1 MLTERLFAISERGS
15 TVRAE
20 VLAGVATFA
29 TMAYILA
36 VNPSVLG
43 ALPDAAGVRLDHA
56 ELVTVT
62 ALVAGVLTIA
72 MGLFANVPF
81 ALAAGLGIN
90 AFVAYTLV
98 AGEGLGWAEAMGVVV
113 VEGLVM
119 LVLVVAG
126 LREAVMNAIPDA
138 LKRAIGAGIG
148 LFIAFIGFVD
158 AGIVA
163 RPDSDAPIVALTPD
177 LGTWTTA
184 VFVVGL
190 VAMAVLMA
198 RRVPGAL
205 LIGIVLST
213 GLAIVV
219 NQLASGT
226 PIAGAVR
233 PDRLADTPDLGLVG
247 AFSLDFFS
255 TLGLAAAVGLVL
267 TVLMANF
274 FDAMGTALALGRRA
288 GLTDAEGRLPQMRRV
303 LLVESAGAVA
313 GGAASASSN
322 TIYIESSAGVEQGGR
337 TGLANVVTG
346 VLFLA
351 AMFFAPLVGMI
362 PAAATAPALV
372 IVGALML
379 SVVADIDWEDVG
391 LSVPAFATIA
401 LMPFTFS
408 IANGVG
414 AGMVLY
420 VLIAVLRG
428 RWRDVHPL
436 LAVVAGFFVWYFLH
450 GTV

>member
-1 MLTERLFAISERGS
+1 MDRFFRISERGS
-15 TVRAE
+15 SVRTE
-20 VLAGVATFA
+20 VLAGLATFA

-36 VNPSVLG
+36 VNPSILG
-43 ALPDAAGVRLDHA
+43 ALADGSGLKLDHG

-62 ALVAGVLTIA
+62 ALVAGAMTIA

-98 AGEGLGWAEAMGVVV
+98 AGEGLGWSEAMGVIV

-119 LVLVVAG
+119 LVLVLVG

-148 LFIAFIGFVD
+148 LFIAFIGFKD
-158 AGIVA
+158 AGIVI
-163 RPDSDAPIVALTPD
+163 RPESADPMVTITRD
-177 LGTWTTA
+177 LGTWNTA
-184 VFVVGL
+184 VFLIGL
-190 VAMAVLMA
+190 VLIAVLMA

-205 LIGIVLST
+205 LIGIVVST
-213 GLAIVV
+213 LFAGIVNKLAD
-219 NQLASGT
+219 GT

-233 PDRLADTPDLGLVG
+233 PDKLADTPHFGLVG
-247 AFSLDFFS
+247 DFSFDFFS
-255 TLGLAAAVGLVL
+255 TLGFGAAVALVV
-267 TVLMANF
+267 TVLMSNF

-288 GLTDAEGRLPQMRRV
+288 KLTDDQGRLPGMSRV
-303 LLVESAGAVA
+303 LLVESVGAVA

-346 VLFLA
+346 ALFLV
-351 AMFFAPLVGMI
+351 AMFFAPVVGVI
-362 PAAATAPALV
+362 PTAATAPALV
-372 IVGALML
+372 IVGALMI
-379 SVVADIDWEDVG
+379 SVVANIDWEDIGVA
-391 LSVPAFATIA
+391 LPAFATIA

-408 IANGVG
+408 IANGIG

-428 RWRDVHPL
+428 RWREVHPL
-436 LAVVAGFFVWYFLH
+436 LAVVAAVFVWYFLH

>member
-1 MLTERLFAISERGS
+1 MDRLFAISERGS
-15 TVRAE
+15 TVRTE
-20 VLAGVATFA
+20 VLAGLATFA

-36 VNPSVLG
+36 VNPSILG

-56 ELVTVT
+56 ELVTAT
-62 ALVAGVLTIA
+62 ALVAGVMTIA
-72 MGLFANVPF
+72 MGLVANVPF

-90 AFVAYTLV
+90 AFVAYALV
-98 AGEGLGWAEAMGVVV
+98 AGEGLGWPEAMGVVV

-119 LVLVVAG
+119 LALVAIG

-158 AGIVA
+158 AGIVV
-163 RPDSDAPIVALTPD
+163 RPDAPDPIVTVAHD
-177 LGTWTTA
+177 LGTWPTA
-184 VFVVGL
+184 IFLLGL
-190 VAMAVLMA
+190 VLTAVLMA

-205 LIGIVLST
+205 LIGIVAST
-213 GLAIVV
+213 LLAVVV
-219 NQLASGT
+219 NKLADGT
-226 PIAGAVR
+226 PIPGAVR
-233 PDRLADTPDLGLVG
+233 PDAIAAAPDLGLLG
-247 AFSLDFFS
+247 DLSLGFFG
-255 TLGLAAAVGLVL
+255 TLGFGAALALVV

-288 GLTDAEGRLPQMRRV
+288 GLTDVGGRLPQMRRV

-346 VLFLA
+346 VLFLL
-351 AMFFAPLVGMI
+351 AMFFAPLAGMI
-362 PAAATAPALV
+362 PSAATGPALV
-372 IVGALML
+372 VVGALMI
-379 SVVADIDWEDVG
+379 SQIADIDWSDLG
-391 LSVPAFATIA
+391 IAIPAFAIVA
-401 LMPFTFS
+401 LMPFTYS
-408 IANGVG
+408 IANGIG

-420 VLIAVLRG
+420 VLIALGRG
-428 RWRDVHPL
+428 RIRDIHPL
-436 LAVVAGFFVWYFLH
+436 MAVVAAVFCWYFVN
-450 GTV
+450 GPI